1 VSRRLTAILV
11 VLLLLRAGALA
22 ADITGTVT
30 DGTTGKP
37 AAGVEVTLL
46 KLAGGMDEAGST
58 KTDAQ
63 GRYSLKSDDAQT
75 PHMVRVVYQGVNYMQ
90 PVPPGGATG
99 DVTIYDA
106 SAKRFDGIKVV
117 AHVMRLQAQG
127 NEIQVAE
134 LYALQNTSSPPRTWM
149 GDRTFGLYLPK
160 GAQIDSADAAGP
172 GGMPLRTDVSP
183 AGAPN
188 QYAFSFPIRPGE
200 NKLQLNYRLPY
211 TGQMRFDP
219 RTLDPTQH
227 LVVML
232 PKSMT
237 FAPGDG
243 AQFQPLTEEQNATVM
258 VASNVAPGQAL
269 PFTVSGT
276 GLIQQ
281 DQTQTATAG
290 GGPMQAQPDDRPGG
304 GLGRPEDT
312 PDPLSQYRWPIL
324 IALGVALLLGG
335 VYVVK
340 RPAPQPVFE
349 AAGAPAAVPAHAI
362 PSVPARSSEKLL
374 EALKEELFELEMERQ
389 QGRISQA
396 DYEKSK
402 AALDQTLARAV
413 SRRQGQGTV

>member
-1 VSRRLTAILV
+1 MSRRLTSILV
-11 VLLLLRAGALA
+11 VLLLSAGALA

-46 KLAGGMDEAGST
+46 KLSGGMEEAGSAR
-58 KTDAQ
+58 TDAQ
-63 GRYSLKSDDAQT
+63 GRYALKSDDAQT

-90 PVPPGGATG
+90 PVPPGGASG

-117 AHVMRLQAQG
+117 AHVMRFQAQG

-149 GDRTFGLYLPK
+149 GDRTFALYLPK
-160 GAQIDSADAAGP
+160 GAQIDSADASGP
-172 GGMPLRTDVSP
+172 GGMPIRADVSP
-183 AGAPN
+183 VGAPN

-211 TGQMRFDP
+211 PGQMRFDP
-219 RTLDPTQH
+219 KTLDPTQH

-258 VASNVAPGQAL
+258 VASNVVPGQLL
-269 PFTVSGT
+269 PFTISGT

-281 DQTQTATAG
+281 EQAQAAPAG
-290 GGPMQAQPDDRPGG
+290 GGAMQAQPDDRPGG

-312 PDPLSQYRWPIL
+312 PDPLSQYRGLIL

-340 RPAPQPVFE
+340 RPAPQPVLE
-349 AAGAPAAVPAHAI
+349 AAGATAAAPARAVPSA
-362 PSVPARSSEKLL
+362 PARSSEKLL
-374 EALKEELFELEMERQ
+374 EALKEELFELEVERQ
-389 QGRISQA
+389 QGRISQE

-413 SRRQGQGTV
+413 ARRQGQGTA